1 MRDEKLSKLDLDL
14 LVALDVLLETGSVS
28 RTAIRLHRSQPAVSR
43 MLGRL
48 RDLFGDPL
56 FVPQGRGLEPTPRA
70 LALRG
75 PLKLTL
81 GDVRLLVSP
90 PRAFDPEHDAAHF
103 RLLSSDY
110 AAATLMGAVVSWL
123 QQRAPLVTL
132 SLLPVT
138 GNPESVLAAGGADLL
153 FGPQCLCPAWCSS
166 ERFIDD
172 PWVCVRRLGYP
183 MPATLDAYL
192 TVEHVG
198 VDIESAFGDHVD
210 ATLCFNGGAP
220 RRIKLTVP
228 DFTAALFVVATSP
241 LLATLPRPLAD
252 SAARLLPL
260 QVGPMPI
267 TVPASSI
274 SMIWPRRLDNE
285 PAHSWL
291 RQVVRERAIMKFGDA
306 R

>member
-1 MRDEKLSKLDLDL
+1 MREEKLFGLDLDL

-28 RTAIRLHRSQPAVSR
+28 RTATRLHRSQPAVSR

-56 FVPQGRGLEPTPRA
+56 FVPQGRGLAPTPRA
-70 LALRG
+70 LALHG

-81 GDVRLLVSP
+81 GDVRQLVSP
-90 PRAFDPEHDAAHF
+90 PRAFDAANDAAHF

-123 QQRAPLVTL
+123 QQRAPHVTL
-132 SLLPVT
+132 SLLPVR

-153 FGPQCLCPAWCSS
+153 FGPQSLCPAWCSS
-166 ERFIDD
+166 EPFIDD
-172 PWVCVRRLGYP
+172 PWVCVRRRGEPL
-183 MPATLDAYL
+183 PATLAAYL
-192 TVEHVG
+192 ALDHVG
-198 VDIESAFGDHVD
+198 VDIESGFGSKVD
-210 ATLCFNGGAP
+210 ATLRLKGGAP

-241 LLATLPRPLAD
+241 LLATLPRPLA
-252 SAARLLPL
+252 SAAAELLPL
-260 QVGPMPI
+260 QVGAVPI
-267 TVPASSI
+267 SIPASSI

-285 PAHSWL
+285 PAHFWL
-291 RQVVRERAIMKFGDA
+291 RQLVRESANIA
-306 R
+306 